1 MEAVKPLA
9 SSIVEYVNRLFKKG
23 QYMDSFGIKIFSMS
37 YALAMIAHHQH
48 FQTDSGFHHSKLNDL
63 YDNVISEMDDLIEQ
77 IIGQMDKKIMN
88 KDIIQINVNDYK
100 GINGV
105 LKYLDE
111 LIAELR
117 KMPSDRADILAV
129 RDNFV
134 NSLNKTRFL
143 LKAYK

>member
-1 MEAVKPLA
+1 
-9 SSIVEYVNRLFKKG
+9 
-23 QYMDSFGIKIFSMS
+23 
-37 YALAMIAHHQH
+37 
-48 FQTDSGFHHSKLNDL
+48 
-63 YDNVISEMDDLIEQ
+63 
-77 IIGQMDKKIMN
+77 MDKKIMN
-88 KDIIQINVNDYK
+88 KDIIQINVNEYK

-134 NSLNKTRFL
+134 NSLNKTKFL
-143 LKAYK
+143 LKSYK